1 MIRLHFRKD
10 LLLDVWSGFFGV
22 LALWWELSGAG
33 EVAALA
39 MLGAVLL
46 HECGHLFC
54 YWRTGIPVNRIT
66 FDFRGITIRPAQGIY
81 PHKKQLATIS
91 GGCLFSTAGALA
103 GWAAS
108 VWFGVPDVW
117 WQASTAAAV
126 YSLIP
131 LPGTDGWEMIHL
143 IRIAFFE

>member
-10 LLLDVWSGFFGV
+10 LLLDVWPGFFGV

-81 PHKKQLATIS
+81 PIKNSSLQS
-91 GGCLFSTAGALA
+91 
-103 GWAAS
+103 
-108 VWFGVPDVW
+108 
-117 WQASTAAAV
+117 AAAV
-126 YSLIP
+126 FSASPVRLPVGQRRSGSASLIFGGRLP
-131 LPGTDGWEMIHL
+131 LPPL
-143 IRIAFFE
+143 FIRSSRSPVPMAGK

>member
-10 LLLDVWSGFFGV
+10 LLLDVWPGFFGV

-54 YWRTGIPVNRIT
+54 YWRTGISEFHPLFRRD
-66 FDFRGITIRPAQGIY
+66 DFV
-81 PHKKQLATIS
+81 KKQLGFT
-91 GGCLFSTAGALA
+91 GK
-103 GWAAS
+103 
-108 VWFGVPDVW
+108 
-117 WQASTAAAV
+117 
-126 YSLIP
+126 
-131 LPGTDGWEMIHL
+131 
-143 IRIAFFE
+143 

>member
-10 LLLDVWSGFFGV
+10 LLLDVWPGFFGV

-91 GGCLFSTAGALA
+91 GGCLFSIAGALA

-108 VWFGVPDVW
+108 VWS
-117 WQASTAAAV
+117 A
-126 YSLIP
+126 SLIFGGRLP
-131 LPGTDGWEMIHL
+131 LPPL
-143 IRIAFFE
+143 FIRSSRSPVPMAGK